1 MEFSSRND
9 LDLTELG
16 WGPTSG
22 QDIYTALVS
31 TITGQHTRDVMI
43 NVRWVCSDDTF
54 LTIDY
59 VASSSALNEAYLE
72 LQRFVSK

>member
-1 MEFSSRND
+1 MEFGSQND
-9 LDLTELG
+9 LDLTEIG

-31 TITGQHTRDVMI
+31 TITGQHVHDVMI
-43 NVRWVCSDDTF
+43 NGRWVCRDDTF

-72 LQRFVSK
+72 LQRCVSK